1 MITQEQDVEIH
12 ALKKQGWTISAI
24 ARHTNLDRKT
34 VRAYLNGDRQVGVRQ
49 RSESDVDP
57 FDRIEPYVRQRLR
70 EDPHVRAKVLFAE
83 IQALPGG
90 YERAY
95 ETFCRQ
101 IRRRELRPHCEACS
115 GVKGRAHVD
124 IEHRPGEEVQWD
136 WLELAD
142 TPWGNPTYLLVGALS
157 HSGRFAGWFCESMD
171 QPHLITAI
179 HHVLARLGGTAKAWR
194 VDRMATAINPNTGR
208 VQASFAAVAKHYGV
222 TVVPCPPRRPNR
234 KGVVEN
240 AIGYLTQSWWRT
252 ARISSPTQAQT
263 GFDQWCLNV
272 ADLRMRDGSTVADAA
287 AAEPLLVL
295 PPAPFP
301 TVISVERQVAMN
313 ALVSFHGNRYST
325 PPGLVGATVTI
336 EHRHGSNQ
344 ISFHSGGRVV
354 TVHTLAPAGSGR
366 IVRLA
371 EHTTALENVVLGS
384 FNTDRPCRT
393 KLNRPPSPAAIAIAA
408 QLGSDLAADPVID
421 LDVYRRITEQDGIA

>member
-1 MITQEQDVEIH
+1 
-12 ALKKQGWTISAI
+12 
-24 ARHTNLDRKT
+24 
-34 VRAYLNGDRQVGVRQ
+34 VRAT
-49 RSESDVDP
+49 
-57 FDRIEPYVRQRLR
+57 
-70 EDPHVRAKVLFAE
+70 VLFAE

-124 IEHRPGEEVQWD
+124 IEHPPGEEVQWD
-136 WLELAD
+136 WLELHE
-142 TPWGNPTYLLVGALS
+142 TPWGEPTYLLVGALS

-171 QPHLITAI
+171 QPHLIAAI
-179 HHVLARLGGTAKAWR
+179 HDVLTRLGGTGKAWR

-208 VQASFAAVAKHYGV
+208 VQASFAVVAKHYGV
-222 TVVPCPPRRPNR
+222 SVVPCPPRRPNR

-252 ARISSPTQAQT
+252 AQVSSPTQAQT
-263 GFDQWCLNV
+263 AFDQWCAQV
-272 ADLRMRDGSTVADAA
+272 ADQRDRDGSTVAEAA

-325 PPGLVGATVTI
+325 PPGLAGAAVTV
-336 EHRHGSNQ
+336 EHRHGSSQ
-344 ISFHSGGRVV
+344 ISVHSGGRVIA
-354 TVHTLAPAGSGR
+354 VHTLAPAGSGR
-366 IVRLA
+366 TVRMA
-371 EHTTALENVVLGS
+371 EHTAALENVVLAQFS
-384 FNTDRPCRT
+384 TDRPCRT
-393 KLNRPPSPAAIAIAA
+393 KLNRPPSPTALAIAA
-408 QLGSDLAADPVID
+408 QLGSELAADPVID
-421 LDVYRRITEQDGIA
+421 LDVYRRIIEDGIA

>member
-1 MITQEQDVEIH
+1 MITQEEDMEVH
-12 ALKKQGWTISAI
+12 ALKKQGWSLSAI
-24 ARHTNLDRKT
+24 ARHTGLDRKT
-34 VRAYLNGDRQVGVRQ
+34 VRAYLNGDREVGVRK
-49 RSESDVDP
+49 RGDGDVDP

-70 EDPHVRAKVLFAE
+70 EDPHVRAKVLFGE

-124 IEHRPGEEVQWD
+124 IEHPPGEEVQWD
-136 WLELAD
+136 WLELHD
-142 TPWGNPTYLLVGALS
+142 TPWGDATFLLVGALS

-171 QPHLITAI
+171 QPHLIAAI
-179 HHVLARLGGTAKAWR
+179 HHVLVRLSGTPKAWR

-208 VQASFAAVAKHYGV
+208 VQASFGAVAKHHGV

-252 ARISSPTQAQT
+252 ARVSSPTQAQT
-263 GFDQWCLNV
+263 AFDQWCLNV
-272 ADLRMRDGSTVADAA
+272 ADLRLRDGSTVAQAA

-344 ISFHSGGRVV
+344 ISFHSSGRVIA
-354 TVHTLAPAGSGR
+354 VHTLAPAGSGR
-366 IVRLA
+366 IVRLP
-371 EHTTALENVVLGS
+371 EHTAALENVVLAQ

-393 KLNRPPSPAAIAIAA
+393 KLNRPPSPTAMALAA
-408 QLGSDLAADPVID
+408 QLGPDLAADPVID
-421 LDVYRRITEQDGIA
+421 LDVYRRIIEDGIA